1 MSERASVIMYTTRMC
16 GYCSAA
22 RGLLNNK
29 GVEFEEIDVSADSA
43 KRQRM
48 TELSGRH
55 TVPQI
60 FINAQPVGGY
70 DDIAALDAAGELDQL
85 LGIS

>member
-1 MSERASVIMYTTRMC
+1 MSERASIIMYTTRMC

-22 RGLLNNK
+22 RSLLNNK